1 MQGETGNPA
10 RAPFPNIMA
19 FETWAGG
26 RVARHA
32 LRACCWLDPAVSDV
46 VCGFIFWFSFQG
58 SAKGRRK
65 QLLVGTEFVQK
76 WCRTST
82 SCKKSGE
89 TCTDC
94 DGQVWYR
101 FFESRDAGFT
111 TLGAPASSES
121 SSSGPLAKHAHEG
134 FQRRSD
140 YEKSQKHH
148 EGDFIC
154 SFPGDG
160 AGERFAAGAVSGGRR
175 GLFQNGAP

>member
-1 MQGETGNPA
+1 VQGETGNPA
-10 RAPFPNIMA
+10 RALFPNIMA

-46 VCGFIFWFSFQG
+46 VCGFIIQFPLQG

-65 QLLVGTEFVQK
+65 QLGVGTELGQK

-82 SCKKSGE
+82 SCTKLGK

-101 FFESRDAGFT
+101 FFGSRCSGIHNPGRACVIRGF
-111 TLGAPASSES
+111 
-121 SSSGPLAKHAHEG
+121 K
-134 FQRRSD
+134 QRATR
-140 YEKSQKHH
+140 KT
-148 EGDFIC
+148 
-154 SFPGDG
+154 
-160 AGERFAAGAVSGGRR
+160 RTRR
-175 GLFQNGAP
+175 IAEEE